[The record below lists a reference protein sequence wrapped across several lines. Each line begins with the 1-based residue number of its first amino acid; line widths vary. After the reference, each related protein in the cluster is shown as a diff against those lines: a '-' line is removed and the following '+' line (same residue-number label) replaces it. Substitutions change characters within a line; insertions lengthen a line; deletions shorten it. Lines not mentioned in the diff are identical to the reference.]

1 MYTNSIN
8 HLRAFFYGS
17 ILYYFYPIIF
27 QAKCSEAMSLWGYK
41 LMDSSVQQD
50 NFESK
55 AVLEI

>member
-1 MYTNSIN
+1 MKILS
-8 HLRAFFYGS
+8 FYGS
-17 ILYYFYPIIF
+17 NLYYFYSIIF